1 MQGISKSEIP
11 CILNSCLFFLLRCL
25 FLGEFCLFQLG
36 IGSFGFLQPAGIK
49 AFPASI
55 CRNFAGSAQTVGGI
69 PLYLQENIDRFGFF
83 L

>member
-1 MQGISKSEIP
+1 MQGISRAEIP

-25 FLGEFCLFQLG
+25 FLGEFCLSQLG

-55 CRNFAGSAQTVGGI
+55 CRNFAGSVQAAGGI
-69 PLYLQENIDRFGFF
+69 TPCFQENIDSF
-83 L
+83 